1 MSSSEWQLA
10 IGNVSA
16 DIRANEELQSAIAN
30 TPSFFRENDTGTE
43 HLVDAGQLYKLKRES
58 IALSEGADL
67 RLMRLHRY
75 YFSEACHN
83 P

>member
-1 MSSSEWQLA
+1 MSSSEWELA
-10 IGNVSA
+10 IDNVSA
-16 DIRANEELQSAIAN
+16 DIRANEELQRAIAN

>member
-1 MSSSEWQLA
+1 MVVVLT
-10 IGNVSA
+10 
-16 DIRANEELQSAIAN
+16 IRANEELQRAIN
-30 TPSFFRENDTGTE
+30 NPPPFYQQNDTGMD
-43 HLVDAGQLYKLKRES
+43 HLVDAGQLYKIKRES

-83 P
+83 S